1 MENIEIT
8 RVIDNKSEIVS
19 DYIAEEIPLT
29 IYYNDEELVT
39 LLCSPFDL
47 KELAVGFL
55 YSSGLINSMEDIT
68 TISEDKQ
75 KWVVFVRTKNK
86 TDIKDFI
93 LKRVFTSGCG
103 KGTLFY
109 NAMDLIKRKKIKNDL
124 KISTENIFKLMSEF
138 NKNGEDF
145 KKTGCTHSSALS
157 DGDNFIIFK
166 EDIGRH
172 NSVDKVIGDCIIRN
186 IDIKNLVLFTSGRIS
201 SDIVF
206 KIQKAEIP
214 IIISRSAP
222 TDQTV
227 KLCREFNITLIC
239 FMRGKRMNIYCNKE
253 RIVDNK
259 EMTDW

>member
-8 RVIDNKSEIVS
+8 RIIDNSQEIVS
-19 DYIAEEIPLT
+19 DDVAEEIPLT

-47 KELAVGFL
+47 KELAIGFL
-55 YSSGLINSMEDIT
+55 YSSGLIKSMEDISA
-68 TISEDKQ
+68 ISEDNQ
-75 KWVVFVRTKNK
+75 KWVIFVQTKNK
-86 TDIKDFI
+86 IDIKDFI
-93 LKRVFTSGCG
+93 SKRIFTSGCG

-109 NAMDLIKRKKIKNDL
+109 NAMDLIKRKKIKNNIR
-124 KISTENIFKLMSEF
+124 ISTENIFKLMSEF
-138 NKNGEDF
+138 NKNGEIF

-157 DGDNFIIFK
+157 NLDNLITFK

-172 NSVDKVIGDCIIRN
+172 NSVDKVIGDCMIKN
-186 IDIKNLVLFTSGRIS
+186 IDIKNLMLFTSGRIS

-206 KIQKAEIP
+206 KAQKAEIP

-222 TDQTV
+222 TNQAV
-227 KLCREFNITLIC
+227 KLCKEFNITLIC

-253 RIVDNK
+253 IIADSPG
-259 EMTDW
+259 EIS